1 MQRLLMLT
9 AFLGLFAAL
18 GMAETYTGKLIDVT
32 CLSQA
37 KPTVQTC
44 QPTSSTTAFAL
55 VDANSRV
62 YKLDDAGNAKAA
74 NALKGRAD
82 RSSDPNAPKAPTV
95 IEATITGTMNGNVIT
110 VDQIQVQ

>member
-1 MQRLLMLT
+1 MQRLFMLT

-18 GMAETYTGKLIDVT
+18 GMAETYTGKLIDVS
-32 CLSQA
+32 CLSQP

-55 VDANSRV
+55 VDDNSRV

-82 RSSDPNAPKAPTV
+82 RSADPNAPQTATV
-95 IEATITGTMNGNVIT
+95 VTAKISGTMNGNVLT
-110 VDQIQVQ
+110 VDQIEVQ